1 MVKLKSL
8 RLPRR
13 EFRGIWSLKRK
24 LEVSL
29 ARINSLDKRRK
40 FVKEDLKE
48 ISISKHLGK
57 LRQSLSN
64 RVSVKKDL
72 SRCPLI
78 TL

>member
-13 EFRGIWSLKRK
+13 EFRGIWSLKI
-24 LEVSL
+24 EVSL
-29 ARINSLDKRRK
+29 GINSFDKRRK
-40 FVKEDLKE
+40 SVKEDLKE